1 MNQVGMHLTKGDQ
14 RPSAAPANAAEPLQK
29 LLSVL
34 YDRGPGIVL
43 GEAQIQSS
51 PPVNRGGPARPCA
64 KAMHEP
70 GK

>member
-1 MNQVGMHLTKGDQ
+1 MNQVRMHLTKGDQ

-43 GEAQIQSS
+43 GEA
-51 PPVNRGGPARPCA
+51 
-64 KAMHEP
+64 
-70 GK
+70 